1 MNHNPILI
9 IDDEPDIR
17 ELLELTLSRMGYH
30 TMSAATLT
38 EARQLLSKTQFSLCL
53 TDMKLPDGSGL
64 DLIKQLQ
71 QRPDE
76 LPVAVITAY
85 GSVDLATDSL
95 KAGAFDFI
103 SKPIDLERL
112 RALVKNAVSLEAKS
126 ATLELDNS
134 AQLTGETGGIAALRK
149 QIHKLSRS
157 QAPVYI
163 SGESGS
169 GKEVVARLIHASG
182 PRGNAPFVPVNCG
195 AIPSELMESEFFGH
209 IKGSFTGAINDK
221 AGLFEAANGGTLF
234 LDEIADLPLSMQ
246 VKLLR
251 AIQNKSVRPV
261 GSNKEVVVDVRLLSA
276 THKNLADQVAAGHFR
291 TDLFYR
297 VNVIEVAVPSLRQR
311 REDIPLLANSILD
324 RLCGEWGIAPPR
336 LEADALAALNDY
348 PFPGNV
354 RELENILERAVTLC
368 DEDTISAS
376 DLQLPSQ
383 MATSKAGNGPSV
395 EDAFGDLEGYLGGI
409 EKDAIEAAL
418 DRTNGNKTEA
428 AALLGLSF
436 RQFRYRAKKILGE

>member
-1 MNHNPILI
+1 MNPKPILI

-17 ELLELTLSRMGYH
+17 ELLELTLSRMGYN
-30 TMSAATLT
+30 TLSAATLGQ
-38 EARQLLSKTQFSLCL
+38 AHKLLAEHDCSLCL

-64 DLIKQLQ
+64 DLIRDLQ

-85 GSVDLATDSL
+85 GSVDLATESL

-112 RALVKNAVSLEAKS
+112 RALVKNAVNLASQREDEALDS
-126 ATLELDNS
+126 AARLI
-134 AQLTGETGGIAALRK
+134 GEADSIVALRR

-182 PRGNAPFVPVNCG
+182 PRSNGPFVPVNCG

-209 IKGSFTGAINDK
+209 TKGSFTGATSDK
-221 AGLFEAANGGTLF
+221 TGLFEAANGGTLF

-251 AIQNKSVRPV
+251 AIQNKSIRRI
-261 GSNKEVVVDVRLLSA
+261 GANKEIPVDVRLLSA
-276 THKNLADQVAAGHFR
+276 THKNLQNQVNAGYFR

-297 VNVIEVAVPSLRQR
+297 INVIELPVPSLRER
-311 REDIPLLANSILD
+311 ANDIPLLVKSILE
-324 RLCGEWGIAPPR
+324 RLCNDWDIAVPTVSN
-336 LEADALAALNDY
+336 DALTALKRY

-354 RELENILERAVTLC
+354 RELENILERAITLC
-368 DEDTISAS
+368 EGDSIDAD
-376 DLQLPSQ
+376 DLQLPGAPAPQAPPAS
-383 MATSKAGNGPSV
+383 A
-395 EDAFGDLEGYLGGI
+395 EDAFGDLEGYLNSL
-409 EKDAIEAAL
+409 EKAAITKAL
-418 DRTNGNKTEA
+418 ERTNGNKTEA

>member
-30 TMSAATLT
+30 TQSAATMK
-38 EARQLLSKTQFSLCL
+38 EALQLLAKTTFSLCL

-64 DLIKQLQ
+64 DIIKHLQ

-76 LPVAVITAY
+76 IPVAVITAY

-103 SKPIDLERL
+103 TKPIDLERL
-112 RALVKNAVSLEAKS
+112 RALVKNAVSLEAQS
-126 ATLELDNS
+126 ETPEFS
-134 AQLTGETGGIAALRK
+134 GTAQLIGEADSISALRR

-169 GKEVVARLIHASG
+169 GKEVVARLIHSSG
-182 PRGNAPFVPVNCG
+182 PRSSAPFVPVNCG

-209 IKGSFTGAINDK
+209 TKGSFTGANSDK
-221 AGLFEAANGGTLF
+221 AGLFEAASGGTLF

-251 AIQNKSVRPV
+251 AIQNKSVRPI
-261 GSNKEVVVDVRLLSA
+261 GSNKEIPVDIRLLSA
-276 THKNLADQVAAGHFR
+276 THKNLADQVANGHFR

-297 VNVIEVAVPSLRQR
+297 VNVIEVTVPSLRQR
-311 REDIPLLANSILD
+311 REDIPLLAKAILE
-324 RLCGEWGIAPPR
+324 RLCGEWGIPTPQ
-336 LEADALAALNDY
+336 LEPDALAALDGH

-376 DLQLPSQ
+376 DLQLPTPSTQ
-383 MATSKAGNGPSV
+383 AKAANRRRA
-395 EDAFGDLEGYLGGI
+395 EDAFGDLEGYLSGI
-409 EKDAIEAAL
+409 EREAIEAAL
-418 DRTNGNKTEA
+418 AQTSGNKTEA

>member
-30 TMSAATLT
+30 TMSAATLA
-38 EARQLLSKTQFSLCL
+38 EAHQLLAKTRFSLCL

-76 LPVAVITAY
+76 LPIAVITAY
-85 GSVDLATDSL
+85 GSIDLATESL

-112 RALVKNAVSLEAKS
+112 RALVKNAVSLEGQNDAPELGG
-126 ATLELDNS
+126 AT
-134 AQLTGETGGIAALRK
+134 QLIGEADSIAALRR

-182 PRGNAPFVPVNCG
+182 PRCDAPFVPVNCG

-209 IKGSFTGAINDK
+209 TKGSFTGATSDK
-221 AGLFEAANGGTLF
+221 AGLFEAASGGTLF

-251 AIQNKSVRPV
+251 AIQNKSVRPI
-261 GSNKEVVVDVRLLSA
+261 GSNKEIPVDIRLLSA
-276 THKNLADQVAAGHFR
+276 THKNLTDQVAAGHFR

-297 VNVIEVAVPSLRQR
+297 INVIEVAVPSLRQR
-311 REDIPLLANSILD
+311 REDIPLLAKAILE
-324 RLCGEWGIAPPR
+324 RLCGEWGIATPQ
-336 LEADALAALNDY
+336 LNTDALAALENY
-348 PFPGNV
+348 AFPGNV

-368 DEDTISAS
+368 DEDAINID
-376 DLQLPSQ
+376 DLQLPNPA
-383 MATSKAGNGPSV
+383 ATEKSGAGVSA
-395 EDAFGDLEGYLGGI
+395 EDAFGDLEGYLSGI
-409 EKDAIEAAL
+409 ERDAIEAAL
-418 DRTNGNKTEA
+418 SRTKGNKTEA